1 MELPMQQWRWR
12 PLIISLAIAVA
23 LFVTYVMPGSAD
35 LWHALDVHVAF
46 ALNSWVT
53 TNQLQQLIWSIGN
66 MRVFDFISGAA
77 MLLVLAY
84 YVLKGRQATASVR
97 CAYAIVISVMLVALV
112 ALTRNVIFQHFPNPS
127 PSLVLEPFTRLSE
140 VNSFGVKDSSS
151 VSFPGDHATVVA
163 TFVFLLWVLAGWRY
177 GIVACIIAIIACMPR
192 LVAGAHWLTDDVV
205 GGAGTA
211 FATVPWVVF
220 TPLSAAIVARLAPWL
235 ARLGERVRPVLTWV
249 RP

>member
-12 PLIISLAIAVA
+12 PLLISLAIAVA
-23 LFVTYVMPGSAD
+23 LFVTYVVPGPAG

-46 ALNSWVT
+46 ALNALVT
-53 TNQLQQLIWSIGN
+53 TNPTQQLIWSLGN
-66 MRVFDFISGAA
+66 LRVFDLISGVA

-97 CAYAIVISVMLVALV
+97 CAYAIVISIMLVVLV

-140 VNSFGVKDSSS
+140 VNSFDVKDSSS

-177 GIVACIIAIIACMPR
+177 GLVAGVLAVITCMPR

-220 TPLSAAIVARLAPWL
+220 TPLSAVIVARLAPRL
-235 ARLGERVRPVLTWV
+235 ARLGERVRPVLMRV
-249 RP
+249 RQ